1 MRFNSFFEQTK
12 LRVVKIKDII
22 CRKHSKD
29 LERKHNFIDEPQQ
42 LDHPE
47 FDMSVSQDL
56 CSSINSDDTVFST
69 SSNGFDS
76 NNF

>member
-1 MRFNSFFEQTK
+1 M
-12 LRVVKIKDII
+12 KIKDII